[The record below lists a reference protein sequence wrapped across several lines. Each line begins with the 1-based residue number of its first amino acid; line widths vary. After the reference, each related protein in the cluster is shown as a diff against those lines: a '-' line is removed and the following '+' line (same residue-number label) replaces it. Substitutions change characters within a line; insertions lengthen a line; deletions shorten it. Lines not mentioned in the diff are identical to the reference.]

1 MKVLGGLFGLIAVVA
16 LVAALLLEG
25 PAPATAAAK
34 PPAAAQAQT
43 H

>member
-25 PAPATAAAK
+25 PKSATAASTPA
-34 PPAAAQAQT
+34 PAAKTAA